1 VVSYGGPPL
10 FCVLVLGGGDRPVP
24 RTVQRKRR
32 KRVDVLGDPL
42 YITYMTPNEFFT
54 LDNPQGRFIL
64 SGTAANVFSE
74 MARQGTPE
82 TELVFGELVDVRND
96 LSAWLHQ
103 GR

>member
-1 VVSYGGPPL
+1 MHLLSASWTWTSSGW
-10 FCVLVLGGGDRPVP
+10 LGQSGLS
-24 RTVQRKRR
+24 KKNLR

-42 YITYMTPNEFFT
+42 YITYMTPSEFFT

-64 SGTAANVFSE
+64 SGTAANIFSE
-74 MARQGTPE
+74 MARAKVPE
-82 TELVFGELVDVRND
+82 TELVFGELVDVRMD